1 MLATALVAQIA
12 AFTGQPIS
20 LDPRLSP
27 PDCTSPPAIA
37 WVRPGRSV
45 VSVTCAAPGWRL
57 FVPVAAAAPA
67 APVAPVAPLVRRGDV
82 VAVAASGEGFRI
94 TVDAVAESDAA
105 AGERV
110 RLRNKASGER
120 LQAIVAA
127 DGNLWLT
134 GFNGGGGSR

>member
-1 MLATALVAQIA
+1 MLATALIAQIA
-12 AFTGQPIS
+12 AFTGQPVD
-20 LDPRLSP
+20 LDPRLAP
-27 PDCTSPPAIA
+27 PDCAGPPAIA
-37 WVRPGRSV
+37 WLPPGRSA

-57 FVPVAAAAPA
+57 FVPVAAVSPSPPA
-67 APVAPVAPLVRRGDV
+67 APLVRRGDV
-82 VAVAASGEGFRI
+82 VAVSASGDGFRI

-105 AGERV
+105 TGERV

-120 LQAIVAA
+120 LQAIVGA